1 MGQIDV
7 LIAINREDVK
17 RYYKYLSQQKDFRLH
32 MATTAAEVLDTL
44 GSDSQRIDVL
54 VLDNHLE
61 DAFDLVEE
69 VRHTY
74 PLLIIVLVDEHADF
88 ALPGR
93 ADDVST
99 DPFNNDDIVRRI
111 NRLMSDR
118 QLETL
123 RADSMPAVREFAKQ
137 LRQAVGSGDYG
148 KQQAAVTA
156 CQALGYDYV
165 AFYKVDAT
173 EKLSVRL
180 RAQAG
185 PASLQGAAPEEAGVD
200 DIVGWVA
207 KTGQSR
213 TAGPQD
219 TLSYRLV
226 AEGKLGS
233 VAAVPVRTAVTY
245 GVLVACRENTD
256 SINQSQV
263 LMLELISAQLAAA
276 VSKE

>member
-1 MGQIDV
+1 MIDIDV
-7 LIAINREDVK
+7 LIALNREDVK
-17 RYYKYLSQQKDFRLH
+17 RYYKHLSQHKDFRLH
-32 MATTAAEVLDTL
+32 MATTAAEVLETL
-44 GSDSQRIDVL
+44 GNNLQRIDVL

-61 DAFDLVEE
+61 DAFELVEE

-74 PLLIIVLVDEHADF
+74 PRLMIVLVDEQADF

-99 DPFNNDDIVRRI
+99 APFNNDDLVRRI

-123 RADSMPAVREFAKQ
+123 RADAMPAVREFAKQ
-137 LRQAVGSGDYG
+137 LRHAIGTGDLG
-148 KQQAAVTA
+148 KQQAAVDA
-156 CQALGYDYV
+156 CHELGYDYV
-165 AFYKVDAT
+165 AFYKVDAS
-173 EKLSVRL
+173 ERFSVRL

-185 PASLQGAAPEEAGVD
+185 PPSLQSAAPEEAGVD

-219 TLSYRLV
+219 TLNYRLV
-226 AEGKLGS
+226 VQGKLGA
-233 VAAVPVRTAVTY
+233 VAAVPVSTAATY
-245 GVLVACRENTD
+245 GVLVACRLEPDT
-256 SINQSQV
+256 IGQSHV

>member
-1 MGQIDV
+1 MTQIDV
-7 LIAINREDVK
+7 LIAINREDAK
-17 RYYKYLSQQKDFRLH
+17 RYYKYLSQHKDFRLH
-32 MATTAAEVLDTL
+32 MVTTAAEVLETL
-44 GSDSQRIDVL
+44 GNNNQRIDVL
-54 VLDNHLE
+54 VLDNQLE
-61 DAFDLVEE
+61 DAFEIVED

-74 PLLIIVLVDEHADF
+74 PRLMIVLVDEQADF

-123 RADSMPAVREFAKQ
+123 RADAMPAVREFAKQ
-137 LRQAVGSGDYG
+137 LRQAKGSGDLG
-148 KQQAAVTA
+148 KQQAAVSA
-156 CQALGYDYV
+156 CHALGYDYV
-165 AFYKVDAT
+165 AFYKVDSS
-173 EKLSVRL
+173 ERFSVRL

-185 PASLQGAAPEEAGVD
+185 ESSLQDAAPEEAAVD

-219 TLSYRLV
+219 TLNYRLV
-226 AEGKLGS
+226 AQGKLGA
-233 VAAVPVRTAVTY
+233 VAAVPVSTTTTY
-245 GVLVACRENTD
+245 GVLVACRED
-256 SINQSQV
+256 ASSINQSHV
-263 LMLELISAQLAAA
+263 VMLELISAQLAAA

>member
-1 MGQIDV
+1 MSQIDV
-7 LIAINREDVK
+7 LLAIHREDAK
-17 RYYKYLSQQKDFRLH
+17 RYYQNLNQQKDLRPQIV
-32 MATTAAEVLDTL
+32 TTAQEVMETL
-44 GSDSQRIDVL
+44 GNNSQRVDVL

-61 DAFDLVEE
+61 DAFELVED

-74 PLLIIVLVDEHADF
+74 PRLVIVLIDEDADF

-99 DPFNNDDIVRRI
+99 EPFRNDDLVRRI
-111 NRLMSDR
+111 MRLMSDR

-123 RADSMPAVREFAKQ
+123 RADSMPAIREFAKQ
-137 LRQAVGSGDYG
+137 LRLVTGSGDLG
-148 KQQAAVTA
+148 KQQAAVNA
-156 CQALGYDYV
+156 CSELGYDYV
-165 AFYKVDAT
+165 AFYKADVT
-173 EKLSVRL
+173 QGLSVRL

-185 PASLQGAAPEEAGVD
+185 PPHLQAAAPEEAGVD

-207 KTGQSR
+207 KSAQSR

-219 TLSYRLV
+219 SLNYRLV
-226 AEGKLGS
+226 TQGRMGS
-233 VAAVPVRTAVTY
+233 VAAVPVSTTTTY
-245 GVLVACRENTD
+245 GVLVACRLEPD
-256 SINQSQV
+256 SINQSHV